1 MITRQNFVHEDVNIC
16 PLFYYTASKNLF
28 PFFFFFVVIL
38 QVVKNNL
45 NPSWMS
51 FSIALATLC
60 GGDYDA
66 PIRVSSI
73 IMIII
78 IIIIINSNYYQF
90 NLKVDKICV
99 T

>member
-1 MITRQNFVHEDVNIC
+1 ME
-16 PLFYYTASKNLF
+16 
-28 PFFFFFVVIL
+28 IL

-78 IIIIINSNYYQF
+78 LIIIIIIIINSNYYQF

>member
-1 MITRQNFVHEDVNIC
+1 M
-16 PLFYYTASKNLF
+16 
-28 PFFFFFVVIL
+28 VIL

-78 IIIIINSNYYQF
+78 IINSNYYQF

>member
-1 MITRQNFVHEDVNIC
+1 MRMSTSALYFIIQQVRTNF
-16 PLFYYTASKNLF
+16 L
-28 PFFFFFVVIL
+28 FFFFVVIL

-78 IIIIINSNYYQF
+78 LIIIIIIIINSNYYQF

>member
-1 MITRQNFVHEDVNIC
+1 M
-16 PLFYYTASKNLF
+16 
-28 PFFFFFVVIL
+28 VIL

-78 IIIIINSNYYQF
+78 IIIINSNYYQF

>member
-1 MITRQNFVHEDVNIC
+1 M
-16 PLFYYTASKNLF
+16 
-28 PFFFFFVVIL
+28 VI

-51 FSIALATLC
+51 FSITLATLC

-73 IMIII
+73 IMIIILII

>member
-1 MITRQNFVHEDVNIC
+1 M
-16 PLFYYTASKNLF
+16 
-28 PFFFFFVVIL
+28 VIL

-78 IIIIINSNYYQF
+78 NGNYYQF
-90 NLKVDKICV
+90 NLKVDEICV

>member
-1 MITRQNFVHEDVNIC
+1 M
-16 PLFYYTASKNLF
+16 
-28 PFFFFFVVIL
+28 VIL

-73 IMIII
+73 IMM

>member
-1 MITRQNFVHEDVNIC
+1 M
-16 PLFYYTASKNLF
+16 
-28 PFFFFFVVIL
+28 VIL

-73 IMIII
+73 III
-78 IIIIINSNYYQF
+78 IIIIINGNYYQF
-90 NLKVDKICV
+90 NLKVDEICV

>member
-1 MITRQNFVHEDVNIC
+1 MITRQNCVYEDVNIY
-16 PLFYYTASKNLF
+16 PLFYYTASKNQF
-28 PFFFFFVVIL
+28 PFFSFL

-78 IIIIINSNYYQF
+78 LIIIIIIINSNYYQF

>member
-1 MITRQNFVHEDVNIC
+1 M
-16 PLFYYTASKNLF
+16 
-28 PFFFFFVVIL
+28 VIP

-78 IIIIINSNYYQF
+78 LIIILIIINSNYYQF

>member
-1 MITRQNFVHEDVNIC
+1 M
-16 PLFYYTASKNLF
+16 
-28 PFFFFFVVIL
+28 VI

-78 IIIIINSNYYQF
+78 LIIINISNTT
-90 NLKVDKICV
+90 L
-99 T
+99 